1 MEQALALPCRTLK
14 ELISVIL
21 FLIRANNLGGNGP
34 YWGERGC
41 FSPGICWNGPRTGCG
56 WEPPHHLKA
65 NDLYWPTLRLVDRGA
80 SAESAHYCS

>member
-34 YWGERGC
+34 Y
-41 FSPGICWNGPRTGCG
+41 
-56 WEPPHHLKA
+56 
-65 NDLYWPTLRLVDRGA
+65 
-80 SAESAHYCS
+80 